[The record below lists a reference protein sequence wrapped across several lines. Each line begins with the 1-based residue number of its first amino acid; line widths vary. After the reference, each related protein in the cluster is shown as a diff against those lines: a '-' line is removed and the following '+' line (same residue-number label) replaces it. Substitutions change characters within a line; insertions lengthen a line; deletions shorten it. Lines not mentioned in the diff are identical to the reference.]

1 MKPEFRQTPRAL
13 SGLGMLVL
21 LWLCSSAVLAQEQ
34 PIESGRERLRG
45 FLSEVHSLRANF
57 VQTLYS
63 AEGDSQPASS
73 GRLLLE
79 RPGRFRWDYETPY
92 QQLVLSDGE
101 NLWSVDPELEQAV
114 VRKLNES
121 MAASPAM
128 LLSGSRDLEEV
139 FSIELV
145 KRDQG
150 LLKVYLAPLEQG
162 SDFQALML
170 GFDDRGLA
178 RLELVDNLDQVTRI
192 DFSEIELNPDLDEA
206 SFQYVPPQG
215 MDVINQ
221 G

>member
-1 MKPEFRQTPRAL
+1 MKPDFRQTPRAL
-13 SGLGMLVL
+13 VGLGMLVL
-21 LWLCSSAVLAQEQ
+21 LWLSSPVVLAQEQ
-34 PIESGRERLRG
+34 PIEVGRERLRG
-45 FLSEVHSLRANF
+45 FLSQVHSLRANF
-57 VQTLYS
+57 VQTMYS
-63 AEGDSQPASS
+63 EDGESQPASR

-92 QQLVLSDGE
+92 RQLVLSDGE
-101 NLWSVDPELEQAV
+101 RLWSVDPDLEQAV

-145 KRDQG
+145 KRDEG
-150 LLKVYLAPLEQG
+150 LLKVYLAPREQG
-162 SDFQALML
+162 SDFQALLL
-170 GFDDRGLA
+170 GFDDKSLA

-206 SFQYVPPQG
+206 SFQYVPPEG
-215 MDVINQ
+215 MDVIDQ

>member
-1 MKPEFRQTPRAL
+1 MKSEFRQTPLAL
-13 SGLGMLVL
+13 IGLGMLVL
-21 LWLCSSAVLAQEQ
+21 LWLASSVVLAQEQ
-34 PIESGRERLRG
+34 PIEVGRERLRG
-45 FLSEVHSLRANF
+45 FLSQVHSLRANF

-63 AEGDSQPASS
+63 ADGDSQPASS
-73 GRLLLE
+73 GQLLLE

-92 QQLVLSDGE
+92 RQLVLSDGE
-101 NLWSVDPELEQAV
+101 NLWSVDPDLEQAV

-145 KRDQG
+145 KRDEG
-150 LLKVYLAPLEQG
+150 LLKVYLAPRGQG
-162 SDFQALML
+162 SDFQALLL
-170 GFDDRGLA
+170 GFDDKGLA

-192 DFSEIELNPDLDEA
+192 DFSEIELNPDLDDA
-206 SFQYVPPQG
+206 SFQYVPPEG